1 MVTRKIKFGKNYKI
15 FNFLLPYPHSQPHT
29 SQDQVADDA
38 EDSNNKD
45 NGEDSVPPIET
56 TSLTFN
62 IVVAVFTRYGIMRG
76 IEHDFIIYEYFKVEA
91 GEGEREWERGSEYR
105 IGAIECRAYGGNA
118 RDD

>member
-1 MVTRKIKFGKNYKI
+1 M
-15 FNFLLPYPHSQPHT
+15 
-29 SQDQVADDA
+29 
-38 EDSNNKD
+38 
-45 NGEDSVPPIET
+45 PPIET
-56 TSLTFN
+56 TSSTFN